1 MCFTPYMQLGVS
13 PTENVI
19 FSSTALS
26 ISLVIILI
34 QTLWNC
40 LPHPHP
46 IQWIKNAIF
55 SINPAEVYLGHDEE
69 GKKKKNLQ
77 RLHTA
82 Y

>member
-1 MCFTPYMQLGVS
+1 MQLAVS
-13 PTENVI
+13 PTENAI
-19 FSSTALS
+19 DSSTALS

-34 QTLWNC
+34 QTRWNG

-55 SINPAEVYLGHDEE
+55 NINPAKVYLGHNEE
-69 GKKKKNLQ
+69 EKKKKNFQ